1 MSYWFDGFFVS
12 VKSIIVF
19 DSLII
24 FEIVGFFFNI
34 SGFKK
39 RLSLFNVLDDVA
51 GLSSIN
57 FVKSSSVDAAV
68 DSIVTTGNS
77 GNSGSCGVN
86 EGFLKRRRNNKY
98 LINHSIYCARISF
111 INSCRDRF
119 SNACHVSNGFGI
131 NVGNTKCSARINKF
145 EHILSRSLF

>member
-1 MSYWFDGFFVS
+1 MNDKKFSNDRCFSYWLGAFFVS

-34 SGFKK
+34 SGFKN
-39 RLSLFNVLDDVA
+39 RLSLLSVFDDVE

-57 FVKSSSVDAAV
+57 FVKSASVDAAV
-68 DSIVTTGNS
+68 DSIVTAGNS

-86 EGFLKRRRNNKY
+86 EGFLKNENKN
-98 LINHSIYCARISF
+98 I
-111 INSCRDRF
+111 
-119 SNACHVSNGFGI
+119 
-131 NVGNTKCSARINKF
+131 
-145 EHILSRSLF
+145 